1 MATTPS
7 MVEEA
12 RNAASVGNNGAYSD
26 RESIKDKYSNGTA
39 IVENRVGTTQPLHN
53 ESRQGKELLCL

>member
-1 MATTPS
+1 

-12 RNAASVGNNGAYSD
+12 RNAASVGNNGAHSD

-39 IVENRVGTTQPLHN
+39 IVEDRVGTTQPLHN